1 MFLVCTLGP
10 AQQLPGRRGGWRRL
24 DAPGHSHPR
33 RFPSP
38 HGKWN
43 WNNDNPDESSSATL
57 VLECFRHMTKTI
69 FYGFWYFSWEYQ
81 NILLNTFFL
90 NGGIRKSKIFG
101 RSQLLV
107 TRSRGSQDNQP
118 ETLLMNNSQTMIE
131 ISCLFASD
139 SLISTSKKSQFC
151 CSVGCIFKYLS
162 SSLGWSSYFHST
174 QYGNEHHHQNST
186 FHRDFCCSRWSF
198 PSCLLLQYPFDICL
212 KSRAFSL
219 HLLHMRKYP
228 MFDITKKTSH
238 KHLEWHSHLPE
249 LQKRQ
254 IWVLENYLNLKN
266 CPIHS
271 QT

>member
-43 WNNDNPDESSSATL
+43 WNDNPDERSSATL
-57 VLECFRHMTKTI
+57 VLECFRHMTQNHI
-69 FYGFWYFSWEYQ
+69 FWLLIFFHG
-81 NILLNTFFL
+81 NIRISYSTRFFL
-90 NGGIRKSKIFG
+90 NGGIRKSKLVG

-107 TRSRGSQDNQP
+107 TSRDP
-118 ETLLMNNSQTMIE
+118 EGPKTINLKRCWWTTNKLWSKLAVCLLTKIHWFRLQKAIPVLLL
-131 ISCLFASD
+131 C
-139 SLISTSKKSQFC
+139 
-151 CSVGCIFKYLS
+151 LS
-162 SSLGWSSYFHST
+162 SSPGWSSYFHST
-174 QYGNEHHHQNST
+174 HIVAMNIITMTPRFIVT
-186 FHRDFCCSRWSF
+186 FAVQDGHF
-198 PSCLLLQYPFDICL
+198 PAVCFLQYPFDICL

-219 HLLHMRKYP
+219 HLLYMRKYP
-228 MFDITKKTSH
+228 MFDITKKTH

-254 IWVLENYLNLKN
+254 IWVLANYLNLKKF
-266 CPIHS
+266 PIHR